1 MRCCRLRTP
10 QSSNVPPP
18 LTAGGDLQRAPSN
31 RVGRD
36 SRAMTR
42 EEKTRLNDFRALQY
56 EMELKIKATQQMEK
70 EMQGLKVE
78 RELATTELTNLR
90 RRLASVEQE
99 RDRLHDELEQANA
112 RLGKFASCAPLPRCY
127 QAESLMGTPGP
138 RACGGVMGG
147 SPLRPSRVAE
157 PSAHERIDHDPDE
170 PDRPVA
176 RRSPRPRRQHPDA
189 PSAERSV
196 RGHRAPV
203 RPRAGCSRRVLTA
216 GFMHTVEKLELVGLD
231 GMDKLGHRFNRA
243 NFAAPTRCDHC
254 HLLILGLTRQGVS
267 CDGLSRPLPS
277 RATTASAS
285 PPAHCGI
292 GSLLLCAAVCGVH
305 MHDHCVGQGVLRCG
319 MRGPCCTR

>member
-1 MRCCRLRTP
+1 MCPNLNGLTLAVRCCRLRTP

-112 RLGKFASCAPLPRCY
+112 RLGKLASCAPLPR
-127 QAESLMGTPGP
+127 S
-138 RACGGVMGG
+138 V
-147 SPLRPSRVAE
+147 PSRVPDGHARE
-157 PSAHERIDHDPDE
+157 PVPTASFQS
-170 PDRPVA
+170 
-176 RRSPRPRRQHPDA
+176 RST
-189 PSAERSV
+189 V
-196 RGHRAPV
+196 CGRA
-203 RPRAGCSRRVLTA
+203 
-216 GFMHTVEKLELVGLD
+216 
-231 GMDKLGHRFNRA
+231 
-243 NFAAPTRCDHC
+243 
-254 HLLILGLTRQGVS
+254 
-267 CDGLSRPLPS
+267 SRP
-277 RATTASAS
+277 
-285 PPAHCGI
+285 
-292 GSLLLCAAVCGVH
+292 
-305 MHDHCVGQGVLRCG
+305 
-319 MRGPCCTR
+319 